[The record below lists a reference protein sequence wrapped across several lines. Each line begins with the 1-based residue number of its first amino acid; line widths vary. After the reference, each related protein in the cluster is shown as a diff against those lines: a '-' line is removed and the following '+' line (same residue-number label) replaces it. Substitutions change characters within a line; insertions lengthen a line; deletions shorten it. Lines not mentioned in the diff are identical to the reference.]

1 MQFLSMREFSKTPK
15 TALSRLARDG
25 KAVLTS
31 NGKPA
36 ALMINVDAKN
46 FEMVF
51 GIVQEA
57 ERRMSGIRIHSYAT
71 NDNERDDAFERLM
84 NFPRAE
90 LPPDFDYKK
99 EKLGAIDE
107 RYNRVD

>member
-15 TALSRLARDG
+15 TALSRLASEG

-36 ALMINVDAKN
+36 ALMINVDAEN
-46 FEMVF
+46 FETVF

-57 ERRMSGIRIHSYAT
+57 ERRMSGVRVYGNAAS
-71 NDNERDDAFERLM
+71 DKEREAALERLM

-107 RYNRVD
+107 RFNRID